1 MHRIFATDIKF
12 YAMKIFNLLMLA
24 FLTTGLAAQS
34 LDEELGF
41 IYVKADYLLETNRYD
56 EAISEFTKI
65 IAKDPSF
72 RDVLY
77 KRADAKFN
85 VGAFQGTKNDLLEV
99 FDIKGISPEAVL
111 LYGKTQKNLG
121 NTEASATTME
131 TAGILFPNGTS
142 PRDKASQK
150 QETEANDDDSGLKQI
165 EEKITS
171 ILDDLLPKK
180 DEEETTQDEAPQDS
194 RTPSTGSD
202 RSPSS
207 RTPTDND
214 GSTDG
219 RPNGRKQ
226 VEEPEP
232 EPEPEIDD
240 SVREIY
246 IDEDVTLEVKNGLGA
261 RNILEQPS
269 ILVISTTSGD
279 VVIDIC
285 VNENGKVTEAEFNAG
300 ESTLKT
306 ESIISLAVRKSKEF
320 WFKKSGQEEMCG
332 TIVFKITGT

>member
-1 MHRIFATDIKF
+1 
-12 YAMKIFNLLMLA
+12 MLA
-24 FLTTGLAAQS
+24 LLTTGLAAQS

-72 RDVLY
+72 RDALY

-142 PRDKASQK
+142 PRDKASNK
-150 QETEANDDDSGLKQI
+150 KDNDEDDSGLKEI

-180 DEEETTQDEAPQDS
+180 DKEEAEEDDEPGDS
-194 RTPSTGSD
+194 RSPSTDSD

-207 RTPTDND
+207 RTPADND
-214 GSTDG
+214 RSTDS
-219 RPNGRKQ
+219 RPNSRKE

-261 RNILEQPS
+261 RDILEQPS

-279 VVIDIC
+279 VVVDIC

-320 WFKKSGQEEMCG
+320 WFKKAGQDEMCG
-332 TIVFKITGT
+332 TIVFKITGS